1 MVHFSYLQS
10 TELKLGEPDYE
21 LTLVGKRKQ
30 EANLNNLKIWPGWQ
44 VKTVSD

>member
-10 TELKLGEPDYE
+10 NELRLDEPDYE

-30 EANLNNLKIWPGWQ
+30 EASLNILEIWQEWQ
-44 VKTVSD
+44 VKTVPD